1 MVNCEFTCNVS
12 WSFIGEDPGLFLT
25 QIEWD
30 LTLILTSHI
39 KVRNVSSFGQ
49 YMYSEY
55 IRVVQIEKERV
66 WIFNAEIY
74 AFNIHPRRLSIL
86 FVDLPRWFCFVLLFS
101 IVLFQFNFVIL
112 SYSAMIVTHVDLFS
126 AVVSVLRVDLC
137 FNFDYNLAI
146 LPLLVNC
153 KFDRLIFICFVTF
166 LPWISTLYLW
176 HPLKHFSLVCL
187 YSHAMLGGRTLEI
200 RQLSSTTFSFVRCS
214 SPMVLLCFGFL
225 VCFLSV

>member
-1 MVNCEFTCNVS
+1 MVLPR
-12 WSFIGEDPGLFLT
+12 GRPQFLT

-39 KVRNVSSFGQ
+39 KVRKVSSFGQ

-112 SYSAMIVTHVDLFS
+112 SYSAMIVTHVDIFS
-126 AVVSVLRVDLC
+126 AV
-137 FNFDYNLAI
+137 A
-146 LPLLVNC
+146 
-153 KFDRLIFICFVTF
+153 
-166 LPWISTLYLW
+166 
-176 HPLKHFSLVCL
+176 
-187 YSHAMLGGRTLEI
+187 
-200 RQLSSTTFSFVRCS
+200 
-214 SPMVLLCFGFL
+214 FGFTRWSL
-225 VCFLSV
+225 FLITTWQFYLS

>member
-1 MVNCEFTCNVS
+1 MVLS
-12 WSFIGEDPGLFLT
+12 RGRPLFLT

-39 KVRNVSSFGQ
+39 KVRKVSSFGH

-112 SYSAMIVTHVDLFS
+112 SYSAMIVTHVDMFSDVAFRFTRWSLF
-126 AVVSVLRVDLC
+126 
-137 FNFDYNLAI
+137 
-146 LPLLVNC
+146 
-153 KFDRLIFICFVTF
+153 LITTWQF
-166 LPWISTLYLW
+166 YL
-176 HPLKHFSLVCL
+176 S
-187 YSHAMLGGRTLEI
+187 
-200 RQLSSTTFSFVRCS
+200 
-214 SPMVLLCFGFL
+214 
-225 VCFLSV
+225 

>member
-1 MVNCEFTCNVS
+1 MVLS
-12 WSFIGEDPGLFLT
+12 RGRPLFLT

-39 KVRNVSSFGQ
+39 KVRKVSSFGQ

-55 IRVVQIEKERV
+55 IRVVQIV

-86 FVDLPRWFCFVLLFS
+86 FVDLPRWFCFVLLLS

-126 AVVSVLRVDLC
+126 AV
-137 FNFDYNLAI
+137 A
-146 LPLLVNC
+146 
-153 KFDRLIFICFVTF
+153 
-166 LPWISTLYLW
+166 
-176 HPLKHFSLVCL
+176 
-187 YSHAMLGGRTLEI
+187 
-200 RQLSSTTFSFVRCS
+200 
-214 SPMVLLCFGFL
+214 FGFTRWSL
-225 VCFLSV
+225 FLITTWQFYLS